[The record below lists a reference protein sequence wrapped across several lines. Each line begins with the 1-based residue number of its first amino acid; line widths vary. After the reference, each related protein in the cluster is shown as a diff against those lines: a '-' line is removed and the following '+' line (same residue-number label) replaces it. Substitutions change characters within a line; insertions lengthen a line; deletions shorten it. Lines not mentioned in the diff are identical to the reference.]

1 VWCSNCSD
9 DLLRRCS
16 AHLLCSVPLTTRHLV
31 AVQHIKRTG
40 WVRLSQ
46 RGTPVSADVQNLV
59 QVRETLDF
67 AARVQG
73 GGRRPQELRQL
84 QELEA
89 AAGFL
94 PDPEIDAF
102 MKVTCQ
108 CVHTGGLRRHG
119 RDSVSSWDTIFG

>member
-1 VWCSNCSD
+1 VERQFTVCQ
-9 DLLRRCS
+9 LAR
-16 AHLLCSVPLTTRHLV
+16 
-31 AVQHIKRTG
+31 
-40 WVRLSQ
+40 
-46 RGTPVSADVQNLV
+46 

-89 AAGFL
+89 AAGLL

-102 MKVTCQ
+102 MKVT
-108 CVHTGGLRRHG
+108 
-119 RDSVSSWDTIFG
+119 DSRVR